1 MGLMNQRVMV
11 AKLFLHACLCY
22 FVLNLI
28 CDQFCKNDC
37 VKTEV
42 PTELWLERNF
52 AERRGWGKVQ
62 RVQGDQAGRDS
73 ANSCR
78 EQSSKKKLAGLW

>member
-1 MGLMNQRVMV
+1 MGLMDHHVTV
-11 AKLFLHACLCY
+11 AKLFLQVFLCY
-22 FVLNLI
+22 FLLNLI
-28 CDQFCKNDC
+28 CGQFGKNDC

-73 ANSCR
+73 ANSY
-78 EQSSKKKLAGLW
+78 G